1 MSKFLKAAAIAA
13 TIFAANAASAAV
25 VVYGS
30 GPVPAPS
37 NKITTADI
45 VANVADI
52 VANVSVTTNE
62 ILSPGDSAEFTYTA
76 LERLRVN
83 TIALSATGSNGGRDL
98 NNVEY
103 GFTSATVN
111 SFKNDGIVIVF
122 SSSSAAALASLP
134 GLFMNQGDTF
144 TLYWED
150 GITYPVNVGAS
161 FTTSEVPLPAALP
174 LLAGGLGLL
183 GLARRRKARA

>member
-1 MSKFLKAAAIAA
+1 M
-13 TIFAANAASAAV
+13 
-25 VVYGS
+25 
-30 GPVPAPS
+30 
-37 NKITTADI
+37 
-45 VANVADI
+45 
-52 VANVSVTTNE
+52 ANVSVTTNE
-62 ILSPGDSAEFTYTA
+62 ILNPGDTAEFTYTA

-83 TIALSATGSNGGRDL
+83 TIALSGTGSNGGKDL
-98 NNVEY
+98 DNIEY

-122 SSSSAAALASLP
+122 SKTAASALASLP
-134 GLFMNQGDTF
+134 GGFMDVGDTF
-144 TLYWED
+144 TIYWED
-150 GITYPVNVGAS
+150 GILYPVNVGAS

>member
-37 NKITTADI
+37 NKITT
-45 VANVADI
+45 ADI